1 MSRDIGRLVY
11 MKSQDIGLLF
21 KLTCLQMQ
29 EEGSY
34 RQFEKSGWQ
43 DWDSERDNIQDPE
56 LFGIFHPTNY
66 SDNTVVER
74 YSVRALAHVTGISKS
89 QVSLALQRCIDV
101 GLARRDRKLGVPRT
115 NTKALF
121 EFVVYGLR
129 YVFPAK
135 LGTVTRG
142 IATSLSAPVLEGQL
156 MSTGEFVPV
165 WSDARGKT
173 KGQAV
178 EPLFKTATYAVRRD
192 AELYALLALVDAIR
206 LGQPRERNMAIE
218 LLQHRLDVIK

>member
-1 MSRDIGRLVY
+1 
-11 MKSQDIGLLF
+11 MKGQDIGLLL

-29 EEGSY
+29 EEASC
-34 RQFEKSGWQ
+34 RQFAKSGWQ
-43 DWDSERDNIQDPE
+43 DWDPEHDSIQDPG
-56 LFGIFHPTNY
+56 LLGVFHPTNY
-66 SDNTVVER
+66 SGDTVVES

-89 QVSLALQRCIDV
+89 QVSLALQRCINV

-129 YVFPAK
+129 YVFPAR

-142 IATSLSAPVLEGQL
+142 IATSLSAPVFEGQL

-165 WSDARGKT
+165 WSDARGKS

-218 LLQHRLDVIK
+218 LLQHRLDATK